1 MLDVKDVRFGFRTA
15 EFYADGFYLNDK
27 RVFLRGLNR
36 HQSYP
41 YMGYAA
47 PASLQRED
55 ARILKEEL
63 CCTAVRTSH
72 YPQSRHFIDAC
83 DELGLLV
90 FTEIPGWQH
99 IGDDAWKD
107 QAVENTRE
115 MVLQY
120 RNHPSVILWG
130 VRINES
136 QDDDELYARTN
147 AAAHALDPSRA
158 TSGVRYIKQ
167 SSLLEDVYAFN
178 DFSFA
183 GQGAGVKPKEKV
195 TPDTTKP
202 FLVSEHNGH
211 MFPTKTYDTWQRR
224 QEHAMR
230 HARVQN
236 DAAASGVHAGCFGW
250 CMFDYPTHRDFGSGD
265 RVCYHGVMDAFRNPK
280 LAAALYASQQ
290 DQVPVLEIGSTMDIG
305 DYPASEL
312 GDVWIFT
319 NADEVKLYKNG
330 AYVTSFK
337 GSSYTGLPHGPLLMD
352 DIIGELLVSQEGYP
366 EKVAD
371 LLRPCLLA
379 AGRYGLDHLPP
390 ADKLRYG
397 LLVSRYDLKE
407 ADFHRLFGK
416 YVRNWGSAAISWRF
430 DAVKDGEVVLSKTV
444 CPSTRLHLEAQ
455 VSSDVLTE
463 GDTYDMALVRLRV
476 MDEFGQVAS
485 YAQLPLH
492 LHVSGDAE
500 LVGPTVV
507 TAEGG
512 MTGCYVRTV
521 GRAGEAVLTV
531 IGERMAPLELRF
543 DVRLKN

>member
-1 MLDVKDVRFGFRTA
+1 
-15 EFYADGFYLNDK
+15 
-27 RVFLRGLNR
+27 
-36 HQSYP
+36 
-41 YMGYAA
+41 
-47 PASLQRED
+47 
-55 ARILKEEL
+55 
-63 CCTAVRTSH
+63 
-72 YPQSRHFIDAC
+72 
-83 DELGLLV
+83 
-90 FTEIPGWQH
+90 
-99 IGDDAWKD
+99 
-107 QAVENTRE
+107 
-115 MVLQY
+115 
-120 RNHPSVILWG
+120 
-130 VRINES
+130 
-136 QDDDELYARTN
+136 
-147 AAAHALDPSRA
+147 
-158 TSGVRYIKQ
+158 
-167 SSLLEDVYAFN
+167 
-178 DFSFA
+178 
-183 GQGAGVKPKEKV
+183 
-195 TPDTTKP
+195 
-202 FLVSEHNGH
+202 
-211 MFPTKTYDTWQRR
+211 
-224 QEHAMR
+224 MR

-430 DAVKDGEVVLSKTV
+430 DAVKDGEVVLSRTV

-463 GDTYDMALVRLRV
+463 GDTYDMALVRLRIL
-476 MDEFGQVAS
+476 DENGQGAP

-492 LHVSGDAE
+492 LHVSGAAE

-512 MTGCYVRTV
+512 MTGCYLRT
-521 GRAGEAVLTV
+521 AGKAGPAVLTV

-543 DVRLKN
+543 DVRLKK